1 MKIFKNYLFIGFLTS
16 GLILTGCG
24 DDDAPA
30 EENEEEVIDLVTLT
44 FTPEGGGTSVVATAA
59 DPDGGGVADFTLQP
73 INLDVSTTY
82 TLTLSVQNTEEGED
96 ITAEIEEE
104 DDEHMFFF
112 SFTSGVFANPEGD
125 GNVDSRADDVNY
137 TDEDNNGQPVGLS
150 TTWTTSDAAS
160 SDGDFRIILKHQPDI
175 KSGTSTSNDGE
186 SDIDLTFIININ
198 E

>member
-1 MKIFKNYLFIGFLTS
+1 MKILKNYLLIGFLAA

-44 FTPEGGGTSVVATAA
+44 FTPQGGGTSVVATAT
-59 DPDGGGVADFTLQP
+59 DPDGEGVADFTLQT
-73 INLDVSTTY
+73 INLDVSSTY
-82 TLTLSVQNTEEGED
+82 TLALTVQNTEEGED
-96 ITAEIEEE
+96 ITAEIEKE

-112 SFTSGVFANPEGD
+112 SFTSGIFANPEGD
-125 GNVDSRADDVNY
+125 GNVDNRADAVNY
-137 TDEDNNGQPVGLS
+137 NDEDNDGQPVGLS
-150 TTWTTSDAAS
+150 TTWTTADVAS

-186 SDIDLTFIININ
+186 SDIDLTFTININ